1 MATVQ
6 RTMTKADLARV
17 TDKAELIDGQIVLL
31 MPTGRKP
38 GRVGGRIYRSLD
50 DYATASG
57 LGEAYPDNVGFGVPR
72 LSSGRE
78 SFAPDASFH
87 FGPFPADP
95 MRFLEGPPALAVE
108 VRSESD
114 YGPAALAELAAKR
127 DDYFEAGTK
136 IVWDVDPIAEEIHVY
151 RAEAPDQPITFLS
164 GQIVDAEP
172 LLPGWR
178 VQLDWIFA

>member
-1 MATVQ
+1 M
-6 RTMTKADLARV
+6 TMTDLARV

-50 DYATASG
+50 DFATASG
-57 LGEAYPDNVGFGVPR
+57 KDEAYPDNVGFSIPR
-72 LSSGRE
+72 LNSGRE

-95 MRFLEGPPALAVE
+95 LRFLDGPPALAVE
-108 VRSESD
+108 VRSEND
-114 YGPAALAELAAKR
+114 YGPAAQAEFAAKR

-136 IVWDVDPIAEEIHVY
+136 MVWDVDPIAEEIHVY
-151 RAEAPDQPITFLS
+151 PAAASDQPITFGR
-164 GQIVDAEP
+164 GQVVDAEP

-178 VQLDWIFA
+178 VQVDWIFA

>member
-1 MATVQ
+1 MATVP
-6 RTMTKADLARV
+6 RTMTKADLAQV

-57 LGEAYPDNVGFGVPR
+57 RGEAYPDNVGFSVPR

-78 SFAPDASFH
+78 SFAPDASFY
-87 FGPFPADP
+87 FGPFTADP
-95 MRFLEGPPALAVE
+95 MRFLDGPPAVAVE
-108 VRSESD
+108 VRSEGD
-114 YGPAALAELAAKR
+114 YGPAAEIELAAKR

-136 IVWDVDPIAEEIHVY
+136 MVWDVDPVAEKIRVY
-151 RAEAPDQPITFLS
+151 RADAPDQPTIYGS

-178 VQLDWIFA
+178 VELGWIFA